1 MRTNMKGAARKGF
14 TLPELLLAAAILAF
28 VLCGLLV
35 LFINCVFLNEAN
47 RNSTVALSHAQYV
60 MEDIKN
66 TNFYSI
72 KTKIDNGDWD
82 WATAGITARGL
93 NPLPNESIDT
103 SRGSTD
109 NPLEVAVTVTWQDRR
124 QRNRQAALRTL
135 FAK

>member
-1 MRTNMKGAARKGF
+1 MSTKMKGTARKGF

-66 TNFYSI
+66 TDFYSI

-82 WATAGITARGL
+82 WATPGITARGL

-103 SRGSTD
+103 SHGSTD

-124 QRNRQAALRTL
+124 QRQRQAGLRTL